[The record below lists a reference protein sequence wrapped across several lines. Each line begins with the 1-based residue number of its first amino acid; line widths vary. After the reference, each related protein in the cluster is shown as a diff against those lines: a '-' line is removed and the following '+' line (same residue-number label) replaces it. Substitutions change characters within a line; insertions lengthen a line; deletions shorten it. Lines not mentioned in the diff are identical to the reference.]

1 MKIERE
7 KAKLVVDDILCDVC
21 NQSTKKENGF
31 NSGSLI
37 GFFSSKNYE
46 IDMCELCF
54 NKTLAMLRSFRRQN
68 GINTTNNNPLE
79 GIKND
84 RTRME
89 L

>member
-1 MKIERE
+1 
-7 KAKLVVDDILCDVC
+7 
-21 NQSTKKENGF
+21 
-31 NSGSLI
+31 
-37 GFFSSKNYE
+37 
-46 IDMCELCF
+46 MCELCF